1 MLFMK
6 KCFLFLFFIC
16 GYVTCFTQE
25 QKTELKKLSFRILSV
40 TRYNDT
46 VLAYIAAGKNIG
58 LSKLLPIK
66 AYQRYLSGS
75 TTQPSREMK
84 EVGAGVLYQ
93 PTDSST
99 WAIVYLYD
107 QKDTLAEED
116 VIQAEVTVPVIPYR
130 GYFSNLAFK
139 GIEFRDL
146 SYNYFYSRNDLLYRD
161 NTKIEDSLLNALVK
175 EVHELYKKIDL
186 NKNTEEW
193 KETYEY
199 AIAQITD
206 GRYKGKTAMDVLRNA
221 SKKDIEAF
229 LMYVESFPTRYQASI
244 DFFANDFWV
253 WLTGNAPYSV
263 VEIKKTL
270 YPIYKN
276 KQELARLLPLYKA
289 EIKSQYIASN
299 IAYEAT
305 FLANEKKFSEAYS
318 QIDFAKFIA
327 YGIDDTSAKSYVHS
341 YLAEVLYKD
350 NKLTQAIKECE
361 PAIKFAY
368 LSKNKPQELTTLL
381 SKAFYLYKAAQ
392 YSAAETALSVVSK
405 KPEEYKPF
413 ITDGEYQSAR
423 SYLYNYY
430 GSIDYEKGDYTK
442 SLEYYDTATQINKY
456 INNLDTKVR
465 NAEIYT
471 FIGRVKNDQGLPSE
485 ALKAFFDAQAIYSN
499 LNDYYNA
506 ALLINEIAYSYYNLG
521 NYRYSVIN
529 AEIAYQEFIRLNE
542 YNDAGYSKS
551 LMGSCYWELG
561 QYDSAVQVH
570 RESIALRKLSNNSS
584 GQAFSWKKLGELYQ
598 LSGLKKQAL
607 NAFDSA
613 AFFYRT
619 INDNSGLGE
628 TYIKKGKVFYNDENY
643 KKAVDLFEKA
653 KGITSKT
660 TVEALF
666 NLGNAWSEIDTT
678 KARIYFTACKQ
689 KSDSTG
695 NIGYLFYSTKALA
708 SLAYR
713 SHDARSGNK
722 LYDESLAIS
731 KQLNTAESYA
741 YCLALKAQ
749 HFYIETELDSALHYY
764 NEAKNI
770 LDTVSKDDVIWQL
783 NNISDVYVSKGDFAN
798 AELALTK
805 AIDMAAVTNNNLAL
819 GYSLQSSSFL
829 YGLTA
834 EFEKG
839 VKNNDSA
846 LAIFQKSGNMLR
858 LANTYV
864 SRGTLLK
871 SMGQFKQSINA
882 FLFADS
888 LYKEEGT
895 DEYRQTVSIDIGVT
909 YYNQADYQ
917 NAIKYFEK
925 GLHQMKPGVVD
936 ESYLLCKANI
946 AECLIYQKKNKEA
959 ETIYL
964 QVFPPA
970 KQKKLNRIASGMAMG
985 LGKLYYNTGEISK
998 AIEYLIEARDYAL
1011 ASGEK
1016 EKILEA
1022 LTYLGRIAAQS
1033 GKSDSAENNFRRAAA
1048 VVAEYKLGGGW
1059 EPYYELGL
1067 LFYNQKKFDSSI
1079 VYFKHAVELLDKD
1092 AENLYGGDEAKKIFN
1107 NDPRK
1112 SDLYNKITFAYYN
1125 IGNEKEAWA
1134 YANRSNIAGIKEI
1147 SGGLSASA
1155 NDKEKN
1161 EALKQLATI
1170 QQAKK
1175 ALEATA
1181 EKQKGAEKEQTLKKI
1196 EILEDDYTNFLQ
1208 DLMQKDSTLSD
1219 YFTKSNADDFYN
1231 YKEKLPNNVAVAL
1244 YLLNDKT
1251 LMIITLTNEKLAID
1265 TMTADISKTV
1275 SAFIS
1280 ATKQPQKTTGTGAL
1294 KLRSEPTD
1302 EDETIVSIPF
1312 KDLSDKLYNTLIAPV
1327 YDNIKNKQRLCII
1340 PTGIFSNMPFQCLG
1354 KKMAD
1359 SSFHFLIEDHALFY
1373 TNKMKIFENTRDLV
1387 RDKNSLSS
1395 FAAFGVPDKTLK
1407 YNTEEVK
1414 EIGKILGVDSTIY
1427 ADGRATESMAKSSLI
1442 QKKYIHFATHGVLNY
1457 SNEFS
1462 QSYLKFLPDKD
1473 SSNGNNGKL
1482 TIREIQRLGITDC
1495 NLVILSACE
1504 TAINKELIRGWNISP
1519 ANAFLERRVKSVIA
1533 SLWKVDDE
1541 ATNILMNE
1549 FYKNLKKMDTVDAL
1563 RLAQEALSKNPK
1575 YSHPFYWGAFVLYG
1589 EWR

>member
-1 MLFMK
+1 MK
-6 KCFLFLFFIC
+6 KYILALIFVGSC
-16 GYVTCFTQE
+16 VTCFAQE
-25 QKTELKKLSFRILSV
+25 QKTELKKLSFRILSIAN
-40 TRYNDT
+40 YHDT
-46 VLAYIAAGKNIG
+46 AIAYIYGGTKIG

-66 AYQRYLSGS
+66 AYQRYLPA
-75 TTQPSREMK
+75 TADKPSREMK
-84 EVGAGVLYQ
+84 EVGAGAMYQ
-93 PTDSST
+93 VTDSSA
-99 WAIVYLYD
+99 WCIIYLYD
-107 QKDTLAEED
+107 PKDTLDEED
-116 VIQAEVTVPVIPYR
+116 VIQADVLVPIISYR
-130 GYFSNLAFK
+130 GYFSDLVFK
-139 GIEFRDL
+139 GIEFRSLHYD
-146 SYNYFYSRNDLLYRD
+146 YFYSLTDLLYHD
-161 NTKIEDSLLNALVK
+161 SPKTEDSVLHAMVND
-175 EVHELYKKIDL
+175 VHELYKTIDE
-186 NKNTEEW
+186 NKNTDAW
-193 KETYEY
+193 KPTYVNG
-199 AIAQITD
+199 IVPITA
-206 GRYKGKTAMDVLRNA
+206 GRYKGKTALDVIRNA
-221 SKKDIEAF
+221 SRKDIEAF
-229 LMYVESFPTRYQASI
+229 LLYVQSFPSRYH
-244 DFFANDFWV
+244 ANVDLLVDDFWV
-253 WLTGNAPYSV
+253 WVLGDAPAGV
-263 VEIKKTL
+263 MEIKKIL

-276 KQELARLLPLYKA
+276 KVELAKLLPLYKSD
-289 EIKSQYIASN
+289 IKEQFIISN

-305 FLANEKKFSEAYS
+305 FIAAAKKFTEAYN
-318 QIDFAKFIA
+318 QVQFAKFLA
-327 YGIDDTSAKSYVHS
+327 YATNDTSAISYVHTCT
-341 YLAEVLYKD
+341 AEILYKD
-350 NKLTQAIKECE
+350 NKLMQAIKECD
-361 PAIKFAY
+361 PAIQYAY
-368 LSKNKPQELTTLL
+368 LAKTKYHELNSLL
-381 SKAFYLYKAAQ
+381 SKGFYLYKAAQ
-392 YSAAETALSVVSK
+392 YSAAENILSIVSK
-405 KPEEYKPF
+405 KLGEYKPA
-413 ITDGEYQSAR
+413 ISDVEYQSIL

-430 GSIDYEKGDYTK
+430 GSIDYEKGDYTT
-442 SLEYYDTATQINKY
+442 SLAYYDTATQINNY
-456 INNLDTKVR
+456 INSLDTKVR

-471 FIGRVKNDQGLPSE
+471 FIGRVKNDQGLPSD
-485 ALKAFFDAQAIYSN
+485 ALKAFFDAQAIYRN
-499 LNDYYNA
+499 LNDYYNSA
-506 ALLINEIAYSYYNLG
+506 MLINEIAYSYYNLG
-521 NYRYSVIN
+521 NYRYSIIN
-529 AEIAYQEFIRLNE
+529 ADIAYNEFIRLSE

-561 QYDSAVQVH
+561 QYDSAVVAH
-570 RESIALRKLSNNSS
+570 KESIALRKLGNNLS

-598 LSGLKKQAL
+598 QSGLKKQAL
-607 NAFDSA
+607 SAFDSA
-613 AFFYRT
+613 AFFYKR
-619 INDNSGLGE
+619 INDNSGLAE

-653 KGITSKT
+653 QGITSKT
-660 TVEALF
+660 TVEALY
-666 NLGNAWSEIDTT
+666 NLGNSWSEIDTA
-678 KARIYFTACKQ
+678 KARRYFTACKQ

-695 NIGYLFYSTKALA
+695 NVGYLFYSTKALA
-708 SLAYR
+708 GLAYR
-713 SHDARSGNK
+713 SHDARSGDK
-722 LYDESLAIS
+722 LYDECLSIS

-749 HFYIETELDSALHYY
+749 HYYIETELDSALQYY
-764 NEAKNI
+764 TEARNI

-783 NNISDVYVSKGDFAN
+783 NNISDVYVSRGDFAS
-798 AELALTK
+798 AESALSK
-805 AIDMAAVTNNNLAL
+805 AIEMASATNNNLAL

-829 YGLTA
+829 SGLTA

-839 VKNNDSA
+839 ITNNDSA

-888 LYKEEGT
+888 LYREEGT

-909 YYNQADYQ
+909 YYDQADYQ
-917 NAIKYFEK
+917 IAIKYFEK
-925 GLHQMKPGVVD
+925 GLQQMKQGVID

-946 AECLIYQKKNKEA
+946 AECLIYLKKNKEA

-970 KQKKLNRIASGMAMG
+970 KQKKLNRIASGMAIG
-985 LGKLYYNTGEISK
+985 LGKLYYNTGELSR
-998 AIEYLIEARDYAL
+998 ATDYLIEARDYAL
-1011 ASGEK
+1011 ASSEK
-1016 EKILEA
+1016 EKIIEA
-1022 LTYLGRIAAQS
+1022 LTYLGRIAVQS
-1033 GKSDSAENNFRRAAA
+1033 GKPDSAENNFRRAAS
-1048 VVAEYKLGGGW
+1048 VVAKYKLGGGW

-1079 VYFKHAVELLDKD
+1079 VYFKNAADLLDKD
-1092 AENLYGGDEAKKIFN
+1092 AENLYGGEEAKKIFN

-1134 YANRSNIAGIKEI
+1134 YANRSNIAGIKEK

-1155 NDKEKN
+1155 NDKEKMD
-1161 EALKQLATI
+1161 ALKQLATL
-1170 QQAKK
+1170 QQTKK

-1181 EKQKGAEKEQTLKKI
+1181 EKQKGEEKEQTLKKI

-1208 DLMQKDSTLSD
+1208 DVIAKDSTLSD
-1219 YFTKSNADDFYN
+1219 YFAKSDADEFYN

-1244 YLLNDKT
+1244 YMLNDKT

-1280 ATKQPQKTTGTGAL
+1280 ATKQPQRATGTGPL

-1302 EDETIVSIPF
+1302 EDETIMNIPF
-1312 KDLSDKLYNTLIAPV
+1312 KDLSDKLYNTLITPV
-1327 YDNIKNKQRLCII
+1327 DENIKNKQRLCII

-1354 KKMAD
+1354 KKMPD
-1359 SSFHFLIEDHALFY
+1359 SSFHFLIEDHAIFY
-1373 TNKMKIFENTRDLV
+1373 TNKMKIFENTHDTIRNMANLY
-1387 RDKNSLSS
+1387 S

-1407 YNTEEVK
+1407 YNTAEVK
-1414 EIGKILGVDSTIY
+1414 EIGKILGIDSTIY
-1427 ADGRATESMAKSSLI
+1427 ADGRATESMAKTSLI

-1473 SSNGNNGKL
+1473 SSNGNNGQL
-1482 TIREIQRLGITDC
+1482 TIREIQRLGIRDC

-1504 TAINKELIRGWNISP
+1504 TAINKELVKGWNISP

-1549 FYKNLKKMDTVDAL
+1549 FYKNLKIMSTVDAL
-1563 RLAQEALSKNPK
+1563 RLAQETLSRNPK

-1589 EWR
+1589 DWR